1 MPSRAEVE
9 RLRSANA
16 RISELAQ
23 ADLAAFFASLNLDRP
38 ELARDALLEY
48 LPALTDAYGETAAA
62 VAAEWF
68 DEVYAAH
75 GPRARFRAEP
85 APLVAREAVEA
96 TVRYAAGGLFG
107 ASLNTAGLLTT
118 AVSRWALQPS
128 RDTVSLNA
136 SKTNARW
143 ARVPTGAET
152 CAFCL
157 LVASRGFVYTSE
169 QNAGKGNSYHG
180 DCDCVPVP
188 DWSDEPSLE
197 GYDPDALYRDFYNP
211 AADEAGDRYDI
222 NAILAAMREQSG
234 LK

>member
-1 MPSRAEVE
+1 MPSRAAVE
-9 RLRSANA
+9 RMRSANA
-16 RISELAQ
+16 EISRLAQ
-23 ADLAAFFASLNLDRP
+23 EDLRRFFLALNPDRP
-38 ELARDALLEY
+38 EQARDALLEY
-48 LPALTDAYGETAAA
+48 LPALTDTYGEMAAA

-75 GPRARFRAEP
+75 GPRARFRATP
-85 APLVAREAVEA
+85 APPVASEAVEA

-107 ASLNTAGLLTT
+107 ANLNTAGLLTT

-169 QNAGKGNSYHG
+169 QTAGKGNAYHG
-180 DCDCVPVP
+180 DCDCLPVP
-188 DWSDEPSLE
+188 DWSRHPALE

-211 AADEAGDRYDI
+211 AADQADTRYDI

-234 LK
+234 LS